1 MFTKFKIYGTLA
13 FILILSVSI
22 GYVIYDLKKTIKF
35 QDERITKLE
44 QEKTTLVTDLAI
56 ERVNIDKL
64 LVSMDKQNHTIKVEA
79 DRVARLT
86 SELEEWQKR
95 PPEIKYVNKIVKEII
110 TNTEYVLGD
119 CEAGLE
125 LNRKISELK
134 YEDL

>member
-1 MFTKFKIYGTLA
+1 MFTKFKIYGALA

-56 ERVNIDKL
+56 ERVNVDKL
-64 LVSMDKQNHTIKVEA
+64 LVSIDKQNHTIKVEA

-110 TNTEYVLGD
+110 TNTEYVSGD